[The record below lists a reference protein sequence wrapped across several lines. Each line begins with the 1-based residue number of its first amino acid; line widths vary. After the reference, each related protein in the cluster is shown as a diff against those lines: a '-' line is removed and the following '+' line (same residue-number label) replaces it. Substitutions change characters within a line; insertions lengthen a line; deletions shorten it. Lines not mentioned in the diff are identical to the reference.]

1 MGVDEDIHFSN
12 FKQKKE
18 DQDIFDT
25 IFDEI
30 DKYKKML
37 AATKNVAKPYE
48 SSSRSLYIN
57 SI

>member
-1 MGVDEDIHFSN
+1 MNRNLSIWNSLRPFSVG
-12 FKQKKE
+12 
-18 DQDIFDT
+18 FDT